1 MQEHKVT
8 VVIPVYNVEKY
19 LNRCLKS
26 IVSQTYKNL
35 EILLVDDESPDRC
48 PEMCENWAKSDERIR
63 VIHKKNAGLGMARN
77 TGIENATGNFICFVD
92 SDDYIE
98 LDTIEKAYRRA
109 IECRADVVY
118 YGYNI
123 VSAEGI
129 VTKTY
134 KPEIDK
140 LVYVGEEVA
149 EEILPELIS
158 PD

>member
-1 MQEHKVT
+1 M
-8 VVIPVYNVEKY
+8 VVIDGATKNID
-19 LNRCLKS
+19 NLKEYFS
-26 IVSQTYKNL
+26 SK
-35 EILLVDDESPDRC
+35 D
-48 PEMCENWAKSDERIR
+48 KRIR
-63 VIHKKNAGLGMARN
+63 FVNITHGGVSVARN
-77 TGIENATGNFICFVD
+77 YGITHTDGKYIVFVD

-134 KPEIDK
+134 KPEI
-140 LVYVGEEVA
+140 
-149 EEILPELIS
+149 
-158 PD
+158 

>member
-63 VIHKKNAGLGMARN
+63 VIHKKNAGLEWR
-77 TGIENATGNFICFVD
+77 
-92 SDDYIE
+92 
-98 LDTIEKAYRRA
+98 
-109 IECRADVVY
+109 
-118 YGYNI
+118 
-123 VSAEGI
+123 
-129 VTKTY
+129 
-134 KPEIDK
+134 EIQ
-140 LVYVGEEVA
+140 E
-149 EEILPELIS
+149 
-158 PD
+158 